1 MPEPGNAYLA
11 VKLAA
16 QLFGKPL
23 ESLEPDELR
32 RVNRVATRQREIEA
46 LILATPEAAAVMLPE
61 ASIDAHLK
69 EIRDRYGSDD
79 EQLADLETVGL
90 DARSLRHAIARDMLV
105 EAVLEKIS
113 AHAAAV
119 SDTDV
124 EIFWHL
130 HRDRFR
136 CAETRV
142 LRHILVTIHE
152 QLADNQRQ
160 PARDRIEAIRSRLLK
175 EPQRFAEQA
184 LKHSECPTAINGGL
198 LGSVPRGQLYAEL
211 EAAAFALDEA
221 SLSEVI
227 ESELGYHL
235 IGCEAIHPE
244 RLLSFAEARQSIREY
259 LEQQQQ
265 SLCQKAWIKALRQQA
280 AKGSSANGHKQ

>member
-1 MPEPGNAYLA
+1 MPEPGDAYLA
-11 VKLAA
+11 VKRAA
-16 QLFGKPL
+16 LLFGKPL
-23 ESLEPDELR
+23 ESLGPDERR
-32 RVNRVATRQREIEA
+32 RVNRVAARQREIEA

-61 ASIDAHLK
+61 SSVDAHVK

-79 EQLADLETVGL
+79 EQLADLESVGL
-90 DARSLRHAIARDMLV
+90 DARSLRHAVARDLRV

-113 AHAAAV
+113 APAVAV

-130 HRDRFR
+130 HRHRFR
-136 CAETRV
+136 YAETRV

-152 QLADNQRQ
+152 QLTDNQRQ
-160 PARDRIEAIRSRLLK
+160 PARDRIEAIRSRLIK
-175 EPQRFAEQA
+175 EPRRFAEQA

-198 LGSVPRGQLYAEL
+198 LGSVPRGQLYPEL

-221 SLSEVI
+221 TLSEVI

-235 IGCEAIHPE
+235 LCCEAIHPE
-244 RLLSFAEARQSIREY
+244 RLLSLAEARQSIREY
-259 LEQQQQ
+259 LQQQQQ
-265 SLCQKAWIKALRQQA
+265 SLCQKAWIRTLRQQA
-280 AKGSSANGHKQ
+280 TSGASVSAT

>member
-1 MPEPGNAYLA
+1 MPEHGNAYLS

-23 ESLEPDELR
+23 ESLRPDELR
-32 RVNRVATRQREIEA
+32 RVNHVASRQREIEA

-61 ASIDAHLK
+61 TSIDAHLK

-90 DARSLRHAIARDMLV
+90 DARSLRHAVARDMRV

-119 SDTDV
+119 SETDV
-124 EIFWHL
+124 EIFWFMNKQ
-130 HRDRFR
+130 RFR
-136 CAETRV
+136 HAETRV
-142 LRHILVTIHE
+142 LRHLLVTINEDLVGNEH
-152 QLADNQRQ
+152 QS
-160 PARDRIEAIRSRLLK
+160 ARARIDAIRARLLK
-175 EPQRFAEQA
+175 DPQRFAEQA

-198 LGSVPRGQLYAEL
+198 LGRVPHGQLYPQL
-211 EAAAFALDEA
+211 EAAAFALAEGM
-221 SLSEVI
+221 LSEVL

-235 IGCEAIHPE
+235 IRCEAIHPE

-280 AKGSSANGHKQ
+280 ATRSNSPA